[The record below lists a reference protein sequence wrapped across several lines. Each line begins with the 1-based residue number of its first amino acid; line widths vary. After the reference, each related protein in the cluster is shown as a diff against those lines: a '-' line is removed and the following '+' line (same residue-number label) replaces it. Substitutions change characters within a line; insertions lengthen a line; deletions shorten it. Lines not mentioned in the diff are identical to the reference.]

1 MATAQELLGDKKR
14 LRTAAAESYL
24 KAPGAIRQETDA
36 LASAA
41 ESRINK
47 AERQGMADITRGA
60 GEALA
65 ATQGTGMGRAGLAGV
80 SQMATDAGAAR
91 GRLRADTEGM
101 RLDAMQSAAQ
111 GRIDALRSEQEGLQ
125 ALGEM
130 GSDAEEA
137 QAQRADIDAQ
147 INSIISANKGYFND
161 DEATMERQINNLV
174 VPGMDPALVAYI
186 NKRATAIKSGVEDV

>member
-1 MATAQELLGDKKR
+1 MALGSDLLADKKK
-14 LRTAAAESYL
+14 LRSAAAESYM

-80 SQMATDAGAAR
+80 SQLATDAGAAR
-91 GRLRADTEGM
+91 GRLGADIEGM
-101 RLDAMQSAAQ
+101 RLDAMQQAAQ

-130 GSDAEEA
+130 GSDAEEG

-147 INSIISANKGYFND
+147 INSIIKANKGFFND
-161 DEATMERQINNLV
+161 DEKTMGTQIANLV
-174 VPGMDPALVAYI
+174 VPGMDPQLVAYI
-186 NKRATAIKSGVEDV
+186 QRRKNAIESGSEDV